1 MFCFKNLLCLLAL
14 LVCHVLAF
22 VHPGML
28 HTEADFT
35 RMREKVSSSA
45 SPWIISWNLLTANSH
60 SSASY
65 KPRPATIIYR
75 GSNGVNAQ
83 NYGQLFNDVAAAY
96 ALALRWKISGNDTYA
111 NAAVNVLNTWSSTLT
126 SIQGSSDAALA
137 AGIYGYQFA
146 NAAEIMRSYPG
157 WEAESQTV
165 FGTMLQEVFYPINHD
180 FLVRHNNAAT
190 DHYWANWDLC
200 TMASILAIGIFND
213 NETMYDEAITYFKS
227 GVGNGNIN
235 RFVWKEY
242 NVDGQILGQGQESGR
257 DQGHNTLGFALVGAL
272 AQMAYNQDDD
282 LFAYGNSRIL
292 AGSEYT
298 AKYNAGFDVPY
309 TTYQNSDVTQTVIS
323 NYSRGTLRPQWE
335 LLYAHYASL
344 KGMNATFMG
353 IMRDFVNC
361 ESGGAE
367 GGGGD
372 YGSSSGGFDQLGYG
386 TLTFRRE

>member
-1 MFCFKNLLCLLAL
+1 
-14 LVCHVLAF
+14 
-22 VHPGML
+22 ML

-35 RMREKVSSSA
+35 RMREKVSSNA
-45 SPWIISWNLLTANSH
+45 SPWILSWNLLTANSH

-65 KPRPATIIYR
+65 KPRPAAIIYR
-75 GSNGVNAQ
+75 GSDGVNTQ
-83 NYGQLFNDVAAAY
+83 NYALLFNDVAASY
-96 ALALRWKISGNDTYA
+96 ALALRWKISGNTTYA
-111 NAAVNVLNTWSSTLT
+111 NTAVNILNAWSSVLT

-146 NAAEIMRSYPG
+146 NAAEIMRSYPE
-157 WEAESQTV
+157 WEAESQKI

-200 TMASILAIGIFND
+200 NMASILAIGIFND
-213 NETMYDEAITYFKS
+213 NETMYDEAITNFKS
-227 GVGNGNIN
+227 GVGNGNID

-242 NVDGQILGQGQESGR
+242 TVDGQILGQGQESGR
-257 DQGHNTLGFALVGAL
+257 DQGHATLGFALVGAL

-282 LFAYGNSRIL
+282 LFAYKNSKIL

-298 AKYNAGFDVPY
+298 AKYNVGFDVPY
-309 TTYQNSDVTQTVIS
+309 TTYQNSDVTQTEIS
-323 NYSRGTLRPQWE
+323 NHSRGSLRPQWE
-335 LLYAHYASL
+335 LLHAHYATL
-344 KGMNATFMG
+344 MGMNATFIE